1 MFGISSKAKAA
12 TPLRHD
18 GSLRERA
25 AVYARQLLL
34 IVQDGS
40 RCRFDHF
47 KLRSDFLD
55 LRHMLFVLV
64 ESLHYV

>member
-1 MFGISSKAKAA
+1 MTAHCENG
-12 TPLRHD
+12 
-18 GSLRERA
+18 A

-55 LRHMLFVLV
+55 LRHLLFVLV
-64 ESLHYV
+64 ELLRYV